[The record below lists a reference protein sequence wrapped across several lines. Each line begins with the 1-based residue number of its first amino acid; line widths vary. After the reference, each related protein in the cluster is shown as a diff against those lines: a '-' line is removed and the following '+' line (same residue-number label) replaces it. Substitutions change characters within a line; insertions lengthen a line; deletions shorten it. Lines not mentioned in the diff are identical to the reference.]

1 MADCHQDGV
10 LDRIFY
16 GIVKAAQDR
25 ENIGQYHG
33 FETDQYQENKT
44 QVGDG
49 ARHFHDQQ
57 KIENQDNQN
66 RQQDEPDSSCL
77 LEVFTERFPVGT
89 EDVGL
94 LVFNHLQ
101 GDVVHCCE
109 VCADRHNRDTHNKE
123 NNVQHHQVENT
134 AHDLRELT
142 VQAEKT
148 HSLFLFSVELN
159 LPPICVPAGRHYLK
173 V

>member
-1 MADCHQDGV
+1 MADRHQHGV
-10 LDRIFY
+10 FDRVFH
-16 GIVKAAQDR
+16 GIVKTAQYR
-25 ENIGQYHG
+25 ENIGEDHSLKK
-33 FETDQYQENKT
+33 DQHQENKA
-44 QVGDG
+44 QVSDR
-49 ARHFHDQQ
+49 ARHIHNQQ
-57 KIENQDNQN
+57 KIENQND
-66 RQQDEPDSSCL
+66 QDCQHNEPDSGCL
-77 LEVFTERFPVGT
+77 FEVFTERFPVGT